1 MSKQYNMYSVQLSE
15 FWKQRVCKETFH
27 NCQFP
32 LGVGFDDDDGAS
44 SVASSTQSSHRA
56 ASEASAAGMA
66 AALRVRFPSDL
77 FDPFDLFNSV

>member
-1 MSKQYNMYSVQLSE
+1 MYSVQLSE

-27 NCQFP
+27 NCPFP

-66 AALRVRFPSDL
+66 AALRIAEL
-77 FDPFDLFNSV
+77 EAKLEA